1 MPGTADEVTIE
12 FTPQEWRY
20 YYDAIRINCESENIL
35 VPVHAYPAM
44 GEVSIPSF
52 IDMGMCP
59 LSDTRVKKINITCS
73 VPIDFD
79 FVIDM
84 VSPHPFFTV
93 TPPRGTIPAK
103 GSVDLLI
110 SYTPQNY
117 TTVTMAFDFIL
128 NQYNSKPIRCSVSGS
143 STPGLVTAKHVTEL
157 TATVETNVKPT
168 QTIKK
173 TALKQQTSKQART
186 QQSTIRDERPPQI
199 VDGVIIPNSLTTVHH
214 LTKVLNQPT
223 LDGFNAIVLLNP
235 PSTTDRTTREE
246 AFMKHLRDLSVHV
259 GKGDN
264 ELTHDQRKDIL
275 TRRRQAEEEYNA
287 LLGVGQT
294 IEAIAFDRR
303 IVDIDAMPSRTYRR
317 LNQQV
322 TTPVLT
328 YAADPAAEWVRRSEN
343 ISRFVLAAR
352 KVRWLCYLLLLQILL

>member
-20 YYDAIRINCESENIL
+20 YYDAIRINCENENIL
-35 VPVHAYPAM
+35 VPVHAYPAV
-44 GEVSIPSF
+44 GEVSIPPF

-84 VSPHPFFTV
+84 VNPHTFFTV

-157 TATVETNVKPT
+157 TATVETNVKPNQAIKRTT
-168 QTIKK
+168 Q
-173 TALKQQTSKQART
+173 KQSTSKQART
-186 QQSTIRDERPPQI
+186 QQSTIRDERPAQI
-199 VDGVIIPNSLTTVHH
+199 VDGITIPASLNTVHH

-235 PSTTDRTTREE
+235 ASTDRSTREE
-246 AFMKHLRDLSVHV
+246 AFLKHLRDLSVHV
-259 GKGDN
+259 GKGDS

-275 TRRRQAEEEYNA
+275 THRRQAEEEYNA
-287 LLGVGQT
+287 LLGVGQS
-294 IEAIAFDRR
+294 IEAVAFDRR
-303 IVDIDAMPSRTYRR
+303 HVEVDDMPSRTYRR
-317 LNQQV
+317 LDQSLAA
-322 TTPVLT
+322 PVLK

-352 KVRWLCYLLLLQILL
+352 KVSE